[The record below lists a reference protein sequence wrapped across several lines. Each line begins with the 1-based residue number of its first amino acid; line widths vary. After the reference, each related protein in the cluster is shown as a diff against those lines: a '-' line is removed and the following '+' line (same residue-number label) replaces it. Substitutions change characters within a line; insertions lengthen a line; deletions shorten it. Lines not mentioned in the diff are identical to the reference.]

1 MIEGIEPV
9 ALDNIRHEVGMMLAD
24 VNERLAKAERQLSRG
39 TPSAKVNAAG
49 ELSFLRR
56 QKETIDDRMKE
67 IDAAPEGA
75 SETLFRWIK
84 EEVFNLNLRLESWIA
99 GG

>member
-1 MIEGIEPV
+1 M

-24 VNERLAKAERQLSRG
+24 VNEKLAEAEIQLSRG
-39 TPSAKVNAAG
+39 SPIEKVKAAG

-56 QKETIDDRMKE
+56 QREMIEDRVKE

-75 SETLFRWIK
+75 SETLFRWVK
-84 EEVFNLNLRLESWIA
+84 EEVFNLKLRLESWIA

>member
-1 MIEGIEPV
+1 M
-9 ALDNIRHEVGMMLAD
+9 ALDNIRHEVGMMLAE
-24 VNERLAKAERQLSRG
+24 VNQKLADAERQLSRG
-39 TPSAKVNAAG
+39 TPREKVNAAG

-56 QKETIDDRMKE
+56 QKETIEDRVKE

-75 SETLFRWIK
+75 SETLFRWVK
-84 EEVFNLNLRLESWIA
+84 EEVFNLKLRSESWIA

>member
-1 MIEGIEPV
+1 
-9 ALDNIRHEVGMMLAD
+9 LDNIRHEVGMMLAD
-24 VNERLAKAERQLSRG
+24 VNEKLAEAEIQLSRG
-39 TPSAKVNAAG
+39 SPIEKVKAAG

-56 QKETIDDRMKE
+56 QREMIEDRVKE

-75 SETLFRWIK
+75 SETLFRWVK
-84 EEVFNLNLRLESWIA
+84 EEVFNLKLRLESWIA

>member
-1 MIEGIEPV
+1 M

-24 VNERLAKAERQLSRG
+24 VNERLAAAERQLSRG
-39 TPSAKVNAAG
+39 TPSEKVRAAG

-56 QKETIDDRMKE
+56 QRETIEDRVKE
-67 IDAAPEGA
+67 IDGAPEGS
-75 SETLFRWIK
+75 SETLFRWI
-84 EEVFNLNLRLESWIA
+84 EEELFNLNLRLESWIT